1 MKTYYDDKGNAWVTD
16 GVSGNWFLIL
26 DDGTVDDK
34 AQKQPKGNLTPFNI
48 ETGQTGTTTTVP
60 EGNASVTGA
69 NAIANQGFPG
79 TVGAGITVNI
89 EPPKPQM
96 QGGATQPKVTATAA
110 SDTLKKWF
118 VTKDP
123 MYAKISKLTGTTDY
137 NVNSSIFS
145 QAVQFAQ
152 ATGDS
157 VVEIL
162 GNEQFKSQLKTT
174 GGPTTSVYRVI
185 TDPVKATKDFVKL
198 VTDYFGQDMLSKLDP
213 KDTSDYLQQLNA
225 LEKKSGQKTVYS
237 TKGGVTTQQQV
248 SAGVTDA
255 DREQLALSIL
265 KKYIPGGK
273 DIANVGGLIGSN
285 YNTLK
290 TLTSAYGVTLPDGD
304 LRQLAL
310 NSLTSKTAI
319 DDAKAKVQ
327 TLAKATYRNLAPF
340 IDQGLTV
347 KDIASQ
353 YINRM
358 SNVLEISP
366 DGIDLNDRY
375 IQEVL
380 SADKLPSLNEFT
392 IKLRNTPMWQKTGGA
407 IEEAASYA
415 KKILSDFGLI

>member
-1 MKTYYDDKGNAWVTD
+1 MKTYYDEKGNAWVTD
-16 GVSGNWFLIL
+16 STGNWFLIM
-26 DDGTVDDK
+26 DDGTVGTK
-34 AQKQPKGNLTPFNI
+34 AEKQPKGILTPFI
-48 ETGQTGTTTTVP
+48 IDTGQTGTPTNVP
-60 EGNASVTGA
+60 EGSASATGVS
-69 NAIANQGFPG
+69 AIVNQGFPG
-79 TVGAGITVNI
+79 TVGAGVTVNI
-89 EPPKPQM
+89 EPPRPQI
-96 QGGATQPKVTATAA
+96 QGGATQPKVDANTAN
-110 SDTLKKWF
+110 DTLKKWF
-118 VTKDP
+118 ITKDP
-123 MYAKISKLTGTTDY
+123 MYAKISKLTGTTDFNT
-137 NVNSSIFS
+137 NVSIFS
-145 QAVQFAQ
+145 KAVQFAQ

-157 VVEIL
+157 VVEML
-162 GNEQFKSQLKTT
+162 GNEQFKSQLAST
-174 GGPTTSVYRVI
+174 GGATTSVYRVI
-185 TDPVKATKDFVKL
+185 TDPAKATKDFTKL

-255 DREQLALSIL
+255 DREQLAINII
-265 KKYIPGGK
+265 KKYIPNAEA
-273 DIANVGGLIGSN
+273 IANVGGLLGSN

-290 TLTSAYGVTLPDGD
+290 TLTSAYGVAFSDTDI
-304 LRQLAL
+304 RQLAI

-327 TLAKATYRNLAPF
+327 SLAKATYRNLAPF

-353 YINRM
+353 YINKM
-358 SNVLEISP
+358 ANVLEISP
-366 DGIDLNDRY
+366 DGIDLNHRY

-380 SADKLPSLNEFT
+380 GADKLPSLGEFT
-392 IKLRNTPMWQKTGGA
+392 VKLRNTPMWQKTSGA

>member
-16 GVSGNWFLIL
+16 STGNWFLIM
-26 DDGTVDDK
+26 DDGTADTK
-34 AQKQPKGNLTPFNI
+34 AQKQPKGILTPFNI
-48 ETGQTGTTTTVP
+48 DTGQTGTPTNVP
-60 EGNASVTGA
+60 EGSASATGVS
-69 NAIANQGFPG
+69 AIVNQGFPG
-79 TVGAGITVNI
+79 TVGAGVTVNI
-89 EPPKPQM
+89 EPPRPQI
-96 QGGATQPKVTATAA
+96 QGGATQPKVDANTAN
-110 SDTLKKWF
+110 DTLKKWF
-118 VTKDP
+118 ITKDP
-123 MYAKISKLTGTTDY
+123 MYAKISKLTGTTDFNT
-137 NVNSSIFS
+137 NVSIFS
-145 QAVQFAQ
+145 KAVQFAQ

-157 VVEIL
+157 VVEML
-162 GNEQFKSQLKTT
+162 GNEQFKSQLAST
-174 GGPTTSVYRVI
+174 GGATTSVYRVI
-185 TDPVKATKDFVKL
+185 TDPAKATKDFTKL

>member
-1 MKTYYDDKGNAWVTD
+1 MKFYTDADGTLYVTDKGKWY
-16 GVSGNWFLIL
+16 
-26 DDGTVDDK
+26 TVLNDNTVGPEITQPTGK
-34 AQKQPKGNLTPFNI
+34 LTAYNMATAQ
-48 ETGQTGTTTTVP
+48 P
-60 EGNASVTGA
+60 EGSTISIPEGQASQGGVM
-69 NAIANQGFPG
+69 AIANEGFVP
-79 TVGAGITVNI
+79 ANSAISVNI
-89 EPPKPQM
+89 EAPKPQLM
-96 QGGATQPKVTATAA
+96 GQALQPKLDPTAA
-110 SDTLKKWF
+110 KNKLKEWYF
-118 VTKDP
+118 TKDP
-123 MYAKISKLTGTTDY
+123 MYDKIAKLTGTKDY
-137 NVNSSIFS
+137 NKNAATFSEAIGFS
-145 QAVQFAQ
+145 QA
-152 ATGDS
+152 TGLPVLD
-157 VVEIL
+157 VL
-162 GNEQFKSQLKTT
+162 GNEQFKSQLT
-174 GGPTTSVYRVI
+174 GTGTPTTSIYRVV
-185 TDPVKATKDFVKL
+185 TDPAKATTFFTNLVKDYL
-198 VTDYFGQDMLSKLDP
+198 GQDMLAKLDP
-213 KDTSDYLQQLNA
+213 KDTKQFINELNA

-255 DREQLALSIL
+255 DREQLAINII
-265 KKYIPGGK
+265 KKYVPGAQA
-273 DIANVGGLIGSN
+273 IANIGGLLGSN

-290 TLTSAYGVTLPDGD
+290 TLTSAYGVTLPDAD
-304 LRQLAL
+304 IRQLAI

-319 DDAKAKVQ
+319 DDAKTKVQ
-327 TLAKATYRNLAPF
+327 SLAKATYRNLAPF

-392 IKLRNTPMWQKTGGA
+392 IKLRNTPMWQKTSGA

>member
-1 MKTYYDDKGNAWVTD
+1 MKTYYDEKGNAWVTD
-16 GVSGNWFLIL
+16 STGNWFRIMS
-26 DDGTVDDK
+26 DGTVGTK
-34 AQKQPKGNLTPFNI
+34 AEKMPKGNLTPFNI
-48 ETGQTGTTTTVP
+48 DSGQTGTATEIP
-60 EGNASVTGA
+60 QGDASATGV
-69 NAIANQGFPG
+69 NAIVNQGFPG
-79 TVGAGITVNI
+79 TVGAGVTVNI
-89 EPPKPQM
+89 EPPRPQM
-96 QGGATQPKVTATAA
+96 QGGATQPKVDANTAN
-110 SDTLKKWF
+110 DTLKKWF
-118 VTKDP
+118 ITKDP
-123 MYAKISKLTGTTDY
+123 MYAKISKLTGTTDF
-137 NVNSSIFS
+137 NANAGIFS
-145 QAVQFAQ
+145 KAVQFAQ

-157 VVEIL
+157 VVETL
-162 GNEQFKSQLKTT
+162 GNEQFKSVLAST
-174 GGPTTSVYRVI
+174 GGATTSVYRVI
-185 TDPVKATKDFVKL
+185 TDPAKATKDFLKL
-198 VTDYFGQDMLSKLDP
+198 VTDYFGQDMLAKLDP
-213 KDTSDYLQQLNA
+213 KDTTNYLQQLNA
-225 LEKKSGQKTVYS
+225 LEKKSGQKTTYS

-265 KKYIPGGK
+265 QKYIPGGK

>member
-1 MKTYYDDKGNAWVTD
+1 MKTYYDEKGNAWVTD
-16 GVSGNWFLIL
+16 TSGNWYRIMS
-26 DDGTVDDK
+26 DGTVGTK
-34 AQKQPKGNLTPFNI
+34 AEKMPSGNLTPFAMDTM
-48 ETGQTGTTTTVP
+48 ETGTATTIPSGAASSTGV
-60 EGNASVTGA
+60 A
-69 NAIANQGFPG
+69 NIVNQSFPG
-79 TVGAGITVNI
+79 TTVGVSVNI
-89 EPPKPQM
+89 EPPKPQI
-96 QGGATQPKVTATAA
+96 QGGRSEPKLDSTSANNK
-110 SDTLKKWF
+110 LKEWF
-118 VTKDP
+118 INKNP
-123 MYAKISKLTGTTDY
+123 MYDKIAKLTGTKDFNKNAT
-137 NVNSSIFS
+137 IFS
-145 QAVQFAQ
+145 EAVKFAG
-152 ATGDS
+152 ASGLAVTE
-157 VVEIL
+157 VL
-162 GNEQFKSQLKTT
+162 ANEQFKSQLT
-174 GGPTTSVYRVI
+174 GTGAPTTSIYRVI
-185 TDPVKATKDFVKL
+185 TDPTQGAKFFTKL
-198 VTDYFGQDMLSKLDP
+198 VTDYFGQDMLAKIDP
-213 KDTSDYLQQLNA
+213 KDTPEFLRRLND
-225 LEKKSGQKTVYS
+225 LEKNSGQKTVYS

-255 DREQLALSIL
+255 DRENLALDIL
-265 KKYIPGGK
+265 KKYVPGGR

-290 TLTSAYGVTLPDGD
+290 TLTSAYGVTLPDVD
-304 LRQLAL
+304 LRQLAI

-366 DGIDLNDRY
+366 DGIDLNDKY

-392 IKLRNTPMWQKTGGA
+392 IKLRNTPMWQKTSGA

>member
-185 TDPVKATKDFVKL
+185 TDPAKATKDFVKL

-225 LEKKSGQKTVYS
+225 LEKK
-237 TKGGVTTQQQV
+237 
-248 SAGVTDA
+248 
-255 DREQLALSIL
+255 RLSIQL
-265 KKYIPGGK
+265 K
-273 DIANVGGLIGSN
+273 A
-285 YNTLK
+285 
-290 TLTSAYGVTLPDGD
+290 
-304 LRQLAL
+304 
-310 NSLTSKTAI
+310 
-319 DDAKAKVQ
+319 
-327 TLAKATYRNLAPF
+327 
-340 IDQGLTV
+340 
-347 KDIASQ
+347 
-353 YINRM
+353 
-358 SNVLEISP
+358 E
-366 DGIDLNDRY
+366 
-375 IQEVL
+375 
-380 SADKLPSLNEFT
+380 
-392 IKLRNTPMWQKTGGA
+392 
-407 IEEAASYA
+407 
-415 KKILSDFGLI
+415 

>member
-1 MKTYYDDKGNAWVTD
+1 MKTYYDEKGNAWVTD
-16 GVSGNWFLIL
+16 ASGNWFRVMS
-26 DDGTVDDK
+26 DGTVGEK
-34 AQKQPKGNLTPFNI
+34 AESMPKGKLTPFSI
-48 ETGQTGTTTTVP
+48 ETGQTGTTTDIP
-60 EGNASVTGA
+60 QGNASTTGA

-79 TVGAGITVNI
+79 TVAAGVTVNI
-89 EPPKPQM
+89 EPPKPQI
-96 QGGATQPKVTATAA
+96 QGGSSQPKVDANTAN
-110 SDTLKKWF
+110 DTLKKWF
-118 VTKDP
+118 ITKDP
-123 MYAKISKLTGTTDY
+123 MYAKISKLTGTTDF
-137 NVNSSIFS
+137 NANAGIFS
-145 QAVQFAQ
+145 KAVQFAQ

-157 VVEIL
+157 VVETL
-162 GNEQFKSQLKTT
+162 GNEQFKSIAGST
-174 GGPTTSVYRVI
+174 GGPTTSIYKVI
-185 TDPVKATKDFVKL
+185 TDPAKATTFFTNLVK
-198 VTDYFGQDMLSKLDP
+198 DYFGQSTLDKLDP
-213 KDTSDYLQQLNA
+213 KDTSSFLQQLNA

-248 SAGVTDA
+248 SAGITDA
-255 DREQLALSIL
+255 DREQLALGIL

-273 DIANVGGLIGSN
+273 DIANVGGLISSN

-290 TLTSAYGVTLPDGD
+290 TLSSAYGVSLPDLD
-304 LRQLAL
+304 LRQVAI

-353 YINRM
+353 YINKM

-366 DGIDLNDRY
+366 DGIDLNNRY

-380 SADKLPSLNEFT
+380 NADKLPSLNDFT
-392 IKLRNTPMWQKTGGA
+392 IKLRNTPIWQKTAGA